1 MENTKFKTAQTRPI
15 PKRVQEKIDNYKKAK
30 EEAKLNEVKN
40 NF

>member
-30 EEAKLNEVKN
+30 EEAKAKRSKK
-40 NF
+40 